1 MRIDKLFELQGDFF
15 ARFPDGFDDPEMVK
29 RVKNHNVDKLAGQAQ
44 EMFDESQFGMPEA
57 IVKNMILMISRS
69 SMISMFD
76 KPKFRDSVG
85 AISPMERE
93 ILADGLFELLHGK
106 KVSDKEKGFD
116 QILEQLVRLKL
127 GRWSLISAIPYYYN
141 MTENWFIKPNT
152 TKMILKYFE
161 MDKELVYKP
170 RPSFEFYQ
178 DYSEFLTNLRDE
190 CDPKLSKS
198 NAAFTGFLMMSI
210 NE

>member
-15 ARFPDGFDDPEMVK
+15 ARFPDGFDDPEMLK
-29 RVKNHNVDKLAGQAQ
+29 IGKKHNVNKLAGQAQ
-44 EMFDESQFGMPEA
+44 EMFAESQFGMPEA

-76 KPKFRDSVG
+76 KPKFRDAVG
-85 AISPMERE
+85 AISPVERE
-93 ILADGLFELLHGK
+93 LMADGLFDLLHG
-106 KVSDKEKGFD
+106 DKEKGFD
-116 QILEQLVRLKL
+116 QILEQLVVLKL
-127 GRWSLISAIPYYYN
+127 GRWSLMSAIPYYFD
-141 MTENWFIKPNT
+141 MKENWFIKPNT
-152 TKMILKYFE
+152 TKSILKYFE

-178 DYSEFLTNLRDE
+178 EYSQFLTNLRDE
-190 CDPKLSKS
+190 ADPKLSPS

-210 NE
+210 ND

>member
-15 ARFPDGFDDPEMVK
+15 ARFPDGFDDPELHK
-29 RVKNHNVDKLAGQAQ
+29 RIKKHNVDRLAAQAQ
-44 EMFDESQFGMPEA
+44 EMFAETQFGMPEA
-57 IVKNMILMISRS
+57 IVQNMILLIKRS
-69 SMISMFD
+69 S
-76 KPKFRDSVG
+76 
-85 AISPMERE
+85 MERE

-106 KVSDKEKGFD
+106 KISDKEKGFD
-116 QILEQLVRLKL
+116 QILEQLVTLKL

-190 CDPKLSKS
+190 ADPKLSKS